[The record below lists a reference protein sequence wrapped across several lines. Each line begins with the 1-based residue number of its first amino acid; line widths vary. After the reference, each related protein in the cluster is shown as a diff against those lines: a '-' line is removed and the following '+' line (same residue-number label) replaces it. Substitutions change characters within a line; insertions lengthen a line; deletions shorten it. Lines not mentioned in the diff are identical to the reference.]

1 MHRSRRQK
9 RYDNILR
16 LADDPDVRDPIQ
28 FLRKREIVHIGFDE
42 MLRTARE
49 RLDRRNLYVFHPE
62 FDIPSRAKM
71 QSK

>member
-1 MHRSRRQK
+1 MT
-9 RYDNILR
+9 YDNILR
-16 LADDPDVRDPIQ
+16 LAADDPDVRDPIQ
-28 FLRKREIVHIGFDE
+28 FLREREIIHFGFGE
-42 MLRTARE
+42 MLRTAQE

>member
-1 MHRSRRQK
+1 MP
-9 RYDNILR
+9 YDNILR

-28 FLRKREIVHIGFDE
+28 FLRKREIVHFGFSE
-42 MLRTARE
+42 MLRTAQE
-49 RLDRRNLYVFHPE
+49 RLDRRNFYVFHPE